1 MFLLLS
7 IFCSST
13 VLAVNA
19 QYGNFTL
26 EAEQSWETYG
36 VGGTCISGTHNL
48 FVADVDGDSVKEII
62 TGGFMYNIINGSR
75 TTVQAPLDMWSWNGK
90 NVTLEATAK
99 WLGGIN
105 SIFAADV
112 NNDNIME
119 IITGGVV
126 INDTGYYSILK
137 IWRYSNGELSQK
149 AQYEGIPA
157 NAIFVSDADG
167 DGTPE
172 IITVG
177 QLRKDTLYTP
187 VLCLW
192 HFNDNNLNLINQFE
206 LDAANV
212 TSANSV
218 FATDVDNNGDVE
230 IITAGYSDSLNN
242 SKGQLCIWQ
251 WNGQTL
257 FLKSNE
263 NWQLVTQGYALTIAG
278 AVQGNTI
285 VNNVK
290 AGDLDGDGAKEIVTG
305 GFTFDGEQVNAQLK
319 IWNWTGNALTQE
331 ESEEWATD
339 YLTEVKCIA
348 LDDIDGDGKLDI
360 IHSGI
365 VAAKGSFANTTTNPN
380 RGQLRISSWNGTA
393 LTLKQT
399 VDWVVNDGVCA
410 WNVATGDVDK
420 DGTTEIITV
429 GCTAI
434 GTLCDPN
441 MRIWSIPTVNSFPYY
456 LTYAIAGAATATAI
470 TAAIFLMRK
479 KQKSKLKGACV
490 YSFVRP
496 LQSSMVN

>member
-1 MFLLLS
+1 
-7 IFCSST
+7 

-36 VGGTCISGTHNL
+36 VGATCISGTHNL
-48 FVADVDGDSVKEII
+48 YVADVDGDGAKELI
-62 TGGFMYNIINGSR
+62 TGGFMYTVTNGSR
-75 TTVQAPLDMWSWNGK
+75 ANIEAPLNIWSWNGQ
-90 NVTLEATAK
+90 NVTLEANAK
-99 WLGGIN
+99 WPGGIN
-105 SIFAADV
+105 CVFAADT
-112 NNDNIME
+112 NGDNVVE
-119 IITGGVV
+119 IITGGSI
-126 INDTGYYSILK
+126 INETGFYSCLR
-137 IWRYSNGELSQK
+137 IWHWRNGELSQE
-149 AQYEGIPA
+149 AYYERISV
-157 NAIFVSDADG
+157 NSIFVSDVDS

-177 QLRKDTLYTP
+177 RLHNDTLDTSL
-187 VLCLW
+187 LCLW
-192 HFNDNNLNLINQFE
+192 HFKDNTLSLIEQLE
-206 LDAANV
+206 LDATNV

-218 FATDVDNNGDVE
+218 FACDLDNNGNVE
-230 IITAGYSDSLNN
+230 IITAGYSDNLNN

-251 WNGQTL
+251 WNGQE
-257 FLKSNE
+257 FSLKWNE
-263 NWQLVTQGYALTIAG
+263 NWQLITQGYALTIAG

-290 AGDLDGDGAKEIVTG
+290 AGDVDGDGVKEIVTG
-305 GFTFDGEQVNAQLK
+305 GFAYDGEQVNAQLK
-319 IWNWTGNALTQE
+319 IWNWTENALNQE

-348 LDDIDGDGKLDI
+348 LDDVDGDGKLDI

-365 VAAKGSFANTTTNPN
+365 VAAKGSFANTTANPD
-380 RGQLRISSWNGTA
+380 RGQLRISSWNGTT
-393 LTLKQT
+393 LTLKQN

-479 KQKSKLKGACV
+479 KQKQLHFTVSAV
-490 YSFVRP
+490 FYT
-496 LQSSMVN
+496 